1 MMISNCMI
9 ARMTMAQH
17 ETDYLIVGAG
27 AAGLAFAD
35 TLVQET
41 DAHITIV
48 DRHAKPGGHWN
59 DAYPFVALHQ
69 PSAFYGV
76 NSLPLGALRKDTAG
90 PNAGYYELA
99 SGAEVCGYFHN
110 VMHQHLLPTGRVSY
124 HAMSD
129 YLGEGKFVSMLSGE
143 QTHLNVRK
151 KIVDANYFG
160 PTVPATHTPKF
171 SVAEGVQLVTP
182 TGLTQLWQRS
192 AAKAARPTRFCI
204 LGAGKTAMDV
214 GVWLLGCGA
223 RADAISWV
231 MPRDSWLVNRATT
244 QPGEEFFS
252 QSMGG
257 QAQQMKALA
266 EATSVDDLFLRL
278 EASGQML
285 RIDRNQTP
293 RMFHYATISTGEVEL
308 LRQIKN
314 VIRMG
319 RVHAIN
325 ANAMVLDDG
334 EQAMDG
340 ETLYIDCTAS
350 AVEPRPMLPIFQEN
364 KITLQ
369 LVRAPLVSFSAAMI
383 AYVEA
388 HYADDA
394 QKNQLCGNVPFPKD
408 IAGYIE
414 TTAAN
419 MRNQMQWSQDK
430 TLRKWM
436 HDSRLD
442 GFGKLVASVAPTDA
456 EKMKILGELR
466 AQAVAAMSNVPKLL
480 AGWKNESQP
489 V

>member
-1 MMISNCMI
+1 
-9 ARMTMAQH
+9 MTQH
-17 ETDYLIVGAG
+17 DTDYLIVGAG

-35 TLVQET
+35 TLVRET
-41 DAHITIV
+41 DAHITFV

-76 NSLPLGALRKDTAG
+76 NSLSLGTLRKDAVG
-90 PNAGYYELA
+90 PNAGFYELA

-110 VMHQHLLPTGRVSY
+110 VMYQHLLPSGRVSY
-124 HAMSD
+124 FAMCD
-129 YLGEGKFVSMLSGE
+129 YLGDGKFVSMLSGE
-143 QTHLNVRK
+143 QSSVSVRK

-171 SVAEGVQLVTP
+171 SVAADVQLVTP
-182 TGLTQLWQRS
+182 TGLTQLWQRDGP
-192 AAKAARPTRFCI
+192 RPTRFCI

-223 RADAISWV
+223 RAAAISWV

-244 QPGEEFFS
+244 QPGEEFFT
-252 QSMGG
+252 QSIGG
-257 QAQQMKALA
+257 QASQMKALA
-266 EATSVDDLFLRL
+266 EATDVDDLFLRL
-278 EASGQML
+278 EAGGQML
-285 RIDRNQTP
+285 RIDRKETP
-293 RMFHYATISTGEVEL
+293 RMFHYATISEGEVEL

-319 RVHAIN
+319 RVHAIHTHGIT
-325 ANAMVLDDG
+325 LDG
-334 EQAMDG
+334 GQQSMDTQ
-340 ETLYIDCTAS
+340 TLFIDCTAS
-350 AVEPRPMLPIFQEN
+350 AVEPRAMLPIFQTN

-388 HYADDA
+388 HYADDI
-394 QKNQLCGNVPFPKD
+394 QKNQLCSNVPFPRD
-408 IAGYIE
+408 IAGYIQ
-414 TTAAN
+414 TTVAN
-419 MRNQMQWSQDK
+419 MRNQMQWTQDK

-436 HDSRLD
+436 TESRLD
-442 GFGKLVASVAPTDA
+442 GFGKLVGSVAPTDT
-456 EKMKILGELR
+456 EKIKILSDLR
-466 AQAVAAMSNVPKLL
+466 THAVAAMANAPKLL
-480 AGWKNESQP
+480 PGWKRESTSM

>member
-1 MMISNCMI
+1 
-9 ARMTMAQH
+9 MTQI
-17 ETDYLIVGAG
+17 ETDYLIIGAG

-35 TLVQET
+35 ALLTES
-41 DAHITIV
+41 DAHITII

-76 NSLPLGALRKDTAG
+76 NSLPLGTLRKDTAG
-90 PNAGYYELA
+90 SNAGFYELA

-110 VMHQHLLPTGRVSY
+110 VMYQHLLPSGRVSY
-124 HAMSD
+124 YPMTQ
-129 YLGEGKFVSMLSGE
+129 YLGDNRFASILSGAE
-143 QTHLNVRK
+143 TQIAVRK

-160 PTVPATHTPKF
+160 PSVPATHTPKF
-171 SVAEGVQLVTP
+171 SVAAGVQLVTP
-182 TGLTQLWQRS
+182 TGLTALWQRV
-192 AAKAARPTRFCI
+192 ATDAERPARFCI

-214 GVWLLGCGA
+214 GAWLLGCGVP
-223 RADAISWV
+223 ADAISWV

-244 QPGEEFFS
+244 QPGEEFFT

-257 QAQQMKALA
+257 QALQMKALA

-293 RMFHYATISTGEVEL
+293 RMFHYATISEGEVAQ

-314 VIRMG
+314 VIRKG
-319 RVHAIN
+319 RVQAIEQG
-325 ANAMVLDDG
+325 ALVLDG
-334 EQAMDG
+334 GRESMDAQ
-340 ETLYIDCTAS
+340 TLYIDCTAS
-350 AVEPRPMLPIFQEN
+350 AVEPRPMLPIFQTD
-364 KITLQ
+364 KIVLQ
-369 LVRAPLVSFSAAMI
+369 LVRAPLATFSAAMI

-394 QKNQLCGNVPFPKD
+394 QKNDLCGNVPFPKQ
-408 IAGYIE
+408 ISGYVE
-414 TTAAN
+414 STMAN
-419 MRNQMQWSQDK
+419 MRNQMRWSKDK
-430 TLRKWM
+430 ALRKWM

-442 GFGKLVASVAPTDA
+442 GFGKLVSSVTPADV

-466 AQAVAAMSNVPKLL
+466 AQAVAAMGNAPKLL
-480 AGWKNESQP
+480 ARS
-489 V
+489 

>member
-1 MMISNCMI
+1 
-9 ARMTMAQH
+9 MASQQ
-17 ETDYLIVGAG
+17 TDYLIVGAG

-76 NSLPLGALRKDTAG
+76 NSLPLGTLRKDTAG
-90 PNAGYYELA
+90 PNAGFYELA

-110 VMHQHLLPTGRVSY
+110 VMYQHLLPSGRVSY
-124 HAMSD
+124 YAMSN
-129 YLGEGKFVSMLSGE
+129 YLGDGKFVSLLSGN
-143 QTHLNVRK
+143 QTQVAVRK

-171 SVAEGVQLVTP
+171 SIAPGVNMVTP
-182 TGLTQLWQRS
+182 TGLTQFWLRS
-192 AAKAARPTRFCI
+192 DEHAPRPTRFCI

-223 RADAISWV
+223 RADAITWV

-244 QPGEEFFS
+244 QPGEEFFT

-257 QAQQMKALA
+257 QAAQMKALA

-293 RMFHYATISTGEVEL
+293 RMFHYATISEGEVEL

-319 RVHAIN
+319 RVRAID
-325 ANAMVLDDG
+325 ANGITLDG
-334 EQAMDG
+334 GQQSMDAQ
-340 ETLYIDCTAS
+340 TLYIDCTAS
-350 AVEPRPMLPIFQEN
+350 AVEPRPMLPIFEEH

-388 HYADDA
+388 HYADDT

-436 HDSRLD
+436 VESRLD
-442 GFGKLVASVAPTDA
+442 GFGKLVASVAPTDI

-466 AQAVAAMSNVPKLL
+466 AQAVAAMGNAPKLL
-480 AGWKNESQP
+480 ASWKRESLRG
-489 V
+489 